1 MEKVTNI
8 MASVLEMI
16 DAGFSSKARQKEAL
30 EQVSHAWHMVRDE
43 VLSQNYGGETNFV
56 WEMPLDLH
64 HCTTKKMDAL
74 RAFEGIQGFDHF
86 EFWVSQL
93 RDLREA
99 VKAVPVVKQAP
110 KNQKVAEVYQN
121 VIDRIKQHDDLV
133 DVADIFG
140 GLQVSAT
147 PHSVFRDGKWFL
159 RVFFYVNGKLTPL
172 ATIIAAAETIK
183 AKKA

>member
-8 MASVLEMI
+8 MSEVLELI
-16 DAGFSSKARQKEAL
+16 DAGFSSKAAQKEATGKVSRAWEIVRDKFL
-30 EQVSHAWHMVRDE
+30 EQFHGTGSDLFWDVPIE
-43 VLSQNYGGETNFV
+43 
-56 WEMPLDLH
+56 LH
-64 HCTTKKMDAL
+64 HATPKKLAKLADV
-74 RAFEGIQGFDHF
+74 QGFDHF

-99 VKAVPVVKQAP
+99 VKSTPVVKQAP

-121 VIDRIKQHDDLV
+121 VIDRIKQRDDLV

-147 PHSVFRDGKWFL
+147 PHSVFRDGKWFP

-172 ATIIAAAETIK
+172 ATIIAAAEAIK
-183 AKKA
+183 AKAA